1 LLIFF
6 VVEICRYF
14 KRFSLYS
21 YIFGSQTQVVIQQVT
36 PHDIE
41 FPKLALPLS
50 ESVESV
56 VMMN

>member
-1 LLIFF
+1 MASNDHHI
-6 VVEICRYF
+6 VERYF

-21 YIFGSQTQVVIQQVT
+21 YIFGAQTQVLIQQVT

-50 ESVESV
+50 ASVESFI
-56 VMMN
+56 MN